1 MKFFEYPYVIIT
13 ILVMIFLVMG
23 LIGLYFTIKSVRTAK
38 GTVEK
43 SFCGIGKIE
52 NDFEKAGALRK
63 NRSIVYISISLDNMK
78 RLYSESKAV
87 RMYEH
92 IKKILFTHF
101 CLEVNGEIS
110 RYGDENFVVLN
121 GLEANEITS

>member
-38 GTVEK
+38 GTAEK

-52 NDFEKAGALRK
+52 NDFEKAGKMRK
-63 NRSIVYISISLDNMK
+63 NRSIIYISISLDSMK
-78 RLYSESKAV
+78 RLHSESKAI
-87 RMYEH
+87 RMYEL
-92 IKKILFTHF
+92 IKKILQH
-101 CLEVNGEIS
+101 
-110 RYGDENFVVLN
+110 
-121 GLEANEITS
+121 